1 VASTMIG
8 RTLGNYKIVELLGHG
23 GMATVYTGYQE
34 TVDRRVAIKVLPPH
48 PGLDAQFIERFQL
61 EARTIAHLQ
70 HPHILPLYDYGTQ
83 DEIMYLVMAY
93 IDGGTLEDRLRQGRP
108 IPLKEVEQMLRQV
121 AGALD
126 YAHRQGIVHRDIKPA
141 NILIDGEGHALLAD
155 FGIAKLV
162 EGGSQLTGT
171 GVVGTPAFMS
181 PEQAQG
187 AKVDSRADIYSLGVV
202 VYQMITGQ
210 QPFSADT
217 PMQVMLQV
225 INQPVPDVLS
235 VADGLPEGLS
245 HVMKRVL
252 AKDPNDRYQTA
263 AEFAEAFSQAIHA
276 TSDSLAAARAAT
288 PIESRTE
295 KLPTADEPTTEA
307 YTQPQVMTS
316 TPPGTQPGLD
326 TGPQTVIINQMNPL
340 VLLGGVGIIA
350 VALVVV
356 VLLVT
361 GNFNFGDRADDPE
374 PTVPAVVV
382 PDDEDEDGEDTTVD
396 EVDDEDTEAVAQV
409 PEPAAARHGRL
420 TYSTNNEVGD
430 ALSLRVEGLGRPGAD
445 SVYVAW
451 LINTDDGSTLNLGTL
466 VVDAQGDGALSFTD
480 ADARTLPALFNAV
493 GVSREER
500 GFTGEEPVGEIVYS
514 GSVPIEVSQVLYEIF
529 VTSEDGLNDGSLLD
543 GAITEATFAAQHAG
557 LASGSTNIGGIQL
570 HTEHAINILRGETVD
585 YNGNG
590 RGENPGRGVGV
601 YAFLDKIES
610 LLTEA
615 TSAPGATIEIQTNAE
630 FIRVCLENT
639 RVRAD
644 QVVEL
649 GMTFFEADDFEA
661 ILDDAAESSEIAEQ
675 IRTGYDLNQNG
686 IIEPFEGECGLDQI
700 EEFGVLFGSKGIVA
714 GELEG

>member
-93 IDGGTLEDRLRQGRP
+93 IEGGTLEDRLRQGKP
-108 IPLKEVEQMLRQV
+108 MPLTEVEQILRQV

-210 QPFSADT
+210 QPFAADT
-217 PMQVMLQV
+217 PMQVMLKV

-235 VADGLPEGLS
+235 VVEGLPEGLS

-252 AKDPNDRYQTA
+252 AKDPDDRYQTA
-263 AEFAEAFSQAIHA
+263 AAFAEAVSQVIHA
-276 TSDSLAAARAAT
+276 TSASLAAARAAT

-295 KLPTADEPTTEA
+295 KFPVADEPATEA
-307 YTQPQVMTS
+307 YTQPRAGT
-316 TPPGTQPGLD
+316 TPPGAQPGLD
-326 TGPQTVIINQMNPL
+326 TGTGPQTVIINQMNPL
-340 VLLGGVGIIA
+340 VLLGGVAIIA

-361 GNFNFGDRADDPE
+361 GNLRSGTDDPD
-374 PTVPAVVV
+374 PTLPAAVV
-382 PDDEDEDGEDTTVD
+382 DDAEDEEDAPVD
-396 EVDDEDTEAVAQV
+396 EVDDENGETVAQV
-409 PEPAAARHGRL
+409 PDPAVARHGRL
-420 TYSTNNEVGD
+420 TYSTNNEIGD
-430 ALSLRVEGLGRPGAD
+430 SLSLRVEGLERPGTG

-451 LINTDDGSTLNLGTL
+451 LVNTDDDSALNLGTL

-480 ADARTLPALFNAV
+480 TDGRTLPAHYNAV
-493 GVSREER
+493 GISREER
-500 GFTGEEPVGEIVYS
+500 GFTGDQPEGEIVYS
-514 GSVPIEVSQVLYEIF
+514 GSVPIEVSRALYEIF
-529 VTSEDGLNDGSLLD
+529 VSSEDGLNDGSLLS

-601 YAFLDKIES
+601 YPFLDRIES
-610 LLTEA
+610 RLTEA
-615 TSAPGATIEIQTNAE
+615 TSATGATISIQTNAE
-630 FIRVCLENT
+630 FIRVCLDNT

-649 GMTFFEADDFEA
+649 GMTFFEADDFDEV
-661 ILDDAAESSEIAEQ
+661 LDDAAESSEVAEQ

-700 EEFGVLFGSKGIVA
+700 EEYGVLFGSKDLVA
-714 GELEG
+714 GGWED